1 MNCCS
6 SRSLAVRAVS
16 FSAQQIRFFRHRSRT
31 INAATIHKV
40 NAPPASLPDCLPGVD
55 GKDLMK
61 DSWFNKGTAFSIS
74 ERDRFGLRGLL
85 PPRRLSMQQ
94 QIVQLIEEKKKLSE
108 ENDSL
113 RSQIAGVQGVAN
125 ERHARILEQEGELNL
140 LREEI
145 RILKEENTLLKI
157 ELKESKISR
166 QKLNARVLNLNASV
180 LNLNAS
186 VLNLNARVLKLEL
199 PVEYQKFLVAMQ
211 DINRFHQL
219 ESQVPNLYKL
229 RKKRREIS
237 HFIDENDSLD
247 LRNYKASFTL
257 TKINEMSTPCQQI
270 FGTKFSDNF
279 LTQFTNEVKK
289 IGLVVGSVS
298 DDEIVDTEEWWNE

>member
-1 MNCCS
+1 
-6 SRSLAVRAVS
+6 
-16 FSAQQIRFFRHRSRT
+16 
-31 INAATIHKV
+31 
-40 NAPPASLPDCLPGVD
+40 
-55 GKDLMK
+55 MK
-61 DSWFNKGTAFSIS
+61 DSWFNKGTAFSRS

-145 RILKEENTLLKI
+145 RILKEENALLKI
-157 ELKESKISR
+157 ELK
-166 QKLNARVLNLNASV
+166 AV
-180 LNLNAS
+180 
-186 VLNLNARVLKLEL
+186 NARVLKLEL
-199 PVEYQKFLVAMQ
+199 QVEYQKFLVAMQ

-237 HFIDENDSLD
+237 DFIDENDSLD